1 MHLTKEDR
9 YIRRRLRQARNQARE
24 FYKNREFPINPRKI
38 VFNTIEGTTGFSCN
52 PKYIALELLRRR
64 QDLDL
69 VWLVDEMTK
78 EFPPEA
84 VGV

>member
-1 MHLTKEDR
+1 MHLTKEER
-9 YIRRRLRQARNQARE
+9 YIRRRLRQARKQARY
-24 FYKNREFPINPRKI
+24 FYYCRKYPINPKKI
-38 VFNTIEGTTGFSCN
+38 VFTTIEGTTGFSCN
-52 PKYIALELLRRR
+52 SKYIALELLQRR